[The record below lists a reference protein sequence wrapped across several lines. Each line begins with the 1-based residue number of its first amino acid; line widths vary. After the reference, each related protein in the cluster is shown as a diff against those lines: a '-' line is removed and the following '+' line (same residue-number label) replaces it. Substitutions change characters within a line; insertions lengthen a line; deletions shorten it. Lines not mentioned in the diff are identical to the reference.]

1 MFHSDKGLT
10 LKMSAFKL
18 FAMANLLTNS
28 VDNTKLPCYTLPLM
42 QHHSYLT
49 PFIYKLKPFLIWIIS
64 LAGKQLVQF
73 LFKDGTAHQGSVTCI
88 DGHRDNVLVATG
100 SEDSTV
106 KIVNT
111 NSGKVKK
118 SWVFFLFL
126 YIT

>member
-1 MFHSDKGLT
+1 M
-10 LKMSAFKL
+10 
-18 FAMANLLTNS
+18 
-28 VDNTKLPCYTLPLM
+28 
-42 QHHSYLT
+42 
-49 PFIYKLKPFLIWIIS
+49 IS

-73 LFKDGTAHQGSVTCI
+73 LFIDGTAHQGSVTCI

-118 SWVFFLFL
+118 SLECFFFFC
-126 YIT
+126 IVHKT